1 MPGERAD
8 DGGPSGQRRK
18 KARAADP
25 STSNTSGKAS
35 AEMLDHSAPKKR
47 RTAEKLCEHQ
57 RRKSRCKDCGGSGL
71 CEHQRQRS
79 QCKDCRSAR
88 SKTHTHQRVASGG
101 GVGVEGTL
109 APAVKSGRGRPGK
122 KHLSSPDTR
131 KSGSKQPHTE
141 SKEGEGGGN
150 AETKKRKERTTQVCG
165 RRTLPRRAA
174 ASQPKVY
181 ADDSDAIGE
190 EEAFVGEEGEEA
202 KEVKEMEGMGG
213 EEDTETAQKNGEKE
227 RVHEAGSAS
236 SSVVAGSGVEGGV
249 DGGLEDG
256 AEEDTREVTG
266 TEIDAID
273 KRPQDVLVD
282 QAPQRR
288 ALRQPAVSTRV
299 GGLLGKE
306 EASGAGSASND
317 GGIERVRSVQF
328 RVGEEVEAWHK
339 VVYFLSPSLAR
350 VLSHE
355 RVSLAVSL
363 WRFRSL
369 ARALSL
375 SLSMYVS
382 LSRLE
387 VQAWHT
393 VVYLFLYTRKRTHNM
408 RPHEAPRT

>member
-1 MPGERAD
+1 M
-8 DGGPSGQRRK
+8 
-18 KARAADP
+18 
-25 STSNTSGKAS
+25 
-35 AEMLDHSAPKKR
+35 
-47 RTAEKLCEHQ
+47 
-57 RRKSRCKDCGGSGL
+57 
-71 CEHQRQRS
+71 
-79 QCKDCRSAR
+79 
-88 SKTHTHQRVASGG
+88 
-101 GVGVEGTL
+101 
-109 APAVKSGRGRPGK
+109 KSGRGRPGE

-141 SKEGEGGGN
+141 SKEGEGGGD

-181 ADDSDAIGE
+181 ADDSDAVGE

-202 KEVKEMEGMGG
+202 KEVKKMEGMGG

-227 RVHEAGSAS
+227 RVLEAGSAS
-236 SSVVAGSGVEGGV
+236 SSIVAGSGVEGGV

-266 TEIDAID
+266 SEIDSID

-299 GGLLGKE
+299 DGLLGTE
-306 EASGAGSASND
+306 EARGAGSTSND
-317 GGIERVRSVQF
+317 GGIECVHSVQF
-328 RVGEEVEAWHK
+328 RVGEDVEAWHK
-339 VVYFLSPSLAR
+339 VVYFLSLSLAR

-363 WRFRSL
+363 WRFRSFT
-369 ARALSL
+369 RALAL

>member
-1 MPGERAD
+1 M
-8 DGGPSGQRRK
+8 
-18 KARAADP
+18 
-25 STSNTSGKAS
+25 
-35 AEMLDHSAPKKR
+35 
-47 RTAEKLCEHQ
+47 
-57 RRKSRCKDCGGSGL
+57 
-71 CEHQRQRS
+71 RS
-79 QCKDCRSAR
+79 QCKDCRTAR
-88 SKTHTHQRVASGG
+88 SKTHTFQRVGSGG
-101 GVGVEGTL
+101 GAGAEGTL
-109 APAVKSGRGRPGK
+109 APPVKGGGGRPRK
-122 KHLSSPDTR
+122 KDLASTDTR
-131 KSGSKQPHTE
+131 KSVTKLPHTE
-141 SKEGEGGGN
+141 NTERGEGGS
-150 AETKKRKERTTQVCG
+150 AEKKRKKDRTTQVCG
-165 RRTLPRRAA
+165 RRTLPQRVA

-181 ADDSDAIGE
+181 ADDSDAVGE
-190 EEAFVGEEGEEA
+190 EEAFVGEEEEEA
-202 KEVKEMEGMGG
+202 KEAKEMEGKGG

-227 RVHEAGSAS
+227 RVHEAGPAS
-236 SSVVAGSGVEGGV
+236 SSAVAGSGVEGGV
-249 DGGLEDG
+249 NVGLEDG

-317 GGIERVRSVQF
+317 GGIECVRSVQF

-339 VVYFLSPSLAR
+339 VVYFLSPSLAC

-387 VQAWHT
+387 VEAWHT
-393 VVYLFLYTRKRTHNM
+393 VVYLFLYTRKLTHNM